1 VAEILVDVVSSY
13 KMELEIL
20 EESYVEIR
28 YGELKYMEGQARTC
42 LEDAEKILGV
52 LRDIEKRLA

>member
-1 VAEILVDVVSSY
+1 MDVVSSY

>member
-28 YGELKYMEGQARTC
+28 YGELEYMEGQARTC
-42 LEDAEKILGV
+42 LEDAEKILGGV
-52 LRDIEKRLA
+52 EGY